1 LGHDDVP
8 DEPARS
14 RDSVDRFYAVVGGA
28 TRLSLWA
35 MGVVATGM
43 GGVGRRLRSRPAPE
57 SELDPDVPAQD
68 RDERTSVETAEV
80 LALGA
85 VAIGAE
91 VARRVFAGAA
101 WAALQAE
108 HGATA
113 LISHRPLRGPV
124 DRMTESAEPWDER
137 ARKAL
142 NEGQQA
148 TTDRGL
154 DLAAEIATRIADRLD
169 IDAIVDRV
177 DIERILARVDLN
189 EVAGRLDVDAVAARL
204 DVERVIGRLD
214 LPAIAEGVIDQL
226 DLTSVARRV
235 INELDLTTIA
245 KQIIDELELS
255 EVIRESTGTV
265 TVDAVDALRVGG
277 MQADRLVARVV
288 DRILMRRNGAESDDP
303 PGASGAP
310 PPAVDGTGT

>member
-1 LGHDDVP
+1 LGHDDAP

-14 RDSVDRFYAVVGGA
+14 RDSVDRFYAAVGGA
-28 TRLSLWA
+28 TRLSLKA
-35 MGVVATGM
+35 LGLVASGIE
-43 GGVGRRLRSRPAPE
+43 GAARRARPRSAPAPD
-57 SELDPDVPAQD
+57 SDPDAPAE
-68 RDERTSVETAEV
+68 DERSSVETAEV

-91 VARRVFAGAA
+91 VARRVFARAA
-101 WAALQAE
+101 WAASQAE

-124 DRMTESAEPWDER
+124 DRLTGSAEPWDER

-142 NEGQQA
+142 SEGQQV

-154 DLAAEIATRIADRLD
+154 DLAAEIATRIVDRLD

-204 DVERVIGRLD
+204 DLERVIGRLD
-214 LPAIAEGVIDQL
+214 LPAITEGVIDQL
-226 DLTSVARRV
+226 DLTAIAQRV

-245 KQIIDELELS
+245 KQVIDELELS

-277 MQADRLVARVV
+277 MNADRLVARVV
-288 DRILMRRNGAESDDP
+288 DRILMRRNGAVADEP
-303 PGASGAP
+303 PGAP
-310 PPAVDGTGT
+310 PPPVDGSGT

>member
-1 LGHDDVP
+1 LAHDDVP
-8 DEPARS
+8 DEPTRS
-14 RDSVDRFYAVVGGA
+14 RDSVDRFYGAVGLA

-35 MGVVATGM
+35 LGRMV
-43 GGVGRRLRSRPAPE
+43 GGIEGAARRIRSSGSTDADPA
-57 SELDPDVPAQD
+57 LDEPLHED
-68 RDERTSVETAEV
+68 RTSLETAEV
-80 LALGA
+80 LVLGA

-91 VARRVFAGAA
+91 VARRVSAGAA
-101 WAALQAE
+101 WAASQAE

-113 LISHRPLRGPV
+113 LISHRPLRAPV
-124 DRMTESAEPWDER
+124 DRLTESAEPWDER

-142 NEGQQA
+142 SEGQQV

-154 DLAAEIATRIADRLD
+154 DLAAEIATRIVDRLD

-177 DIERILARVDLN
+177 DIERVLARVDLN

-204 DVERVIGRLD
+204 DLERVIGRLD

-226 DLTSVARRV
+226 DLTAVARRV

-288 DRILMRRNGAESDDP
+288 DRILMRRNGAESADP

-310 PPAVDGTGT
+310 PPAVDGAGT